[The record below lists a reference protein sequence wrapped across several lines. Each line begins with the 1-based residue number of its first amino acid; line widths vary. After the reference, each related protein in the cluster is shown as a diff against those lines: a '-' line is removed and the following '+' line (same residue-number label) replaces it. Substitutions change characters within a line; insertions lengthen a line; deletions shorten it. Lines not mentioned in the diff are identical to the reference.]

1 MDQTSII
8 QTRLMNIRVFGQ
20 VLIYQPTGQIVSR
33 FKRKNDGTDTSISIS
48 LLLKKRKQLVHRQKK
63 KKLTY
68 VSVLIRDMIFL
79 GEGIFF
85 GPEEL

>member
-1 MDQTSII
+1 
-8 QTRLMNIRVFGQ
+8 MNIRVFGQ
-20 VLIYQPTGQIVSR
+20 VLIYQPTGQIVSG
-33 FKRKNDGTDTSISIS
+33 F
-48 LLLKKRKQLVHRQKK
+48 KQLVHRQKK

-68 VSVLIRDMIFL
+68 VSVLIRDVIFL